1 MDKDK
6 MRHLIN
12 IVYQYG
18 NLIFVSDLNIK
29 VQGRVL
35 SHIFYREEYDILQ
48 FFAGN
53 LVNDIAVFPTEE
65 ELDEIF
71 VKITDN
77 Y

>member
-53 LVNDIAVFPTEE
+53 LVNDIAVSPTEE
-65 ELDEIF
+65 EFEEIF
-71 VKITDN
+71 TKITDN

>member
-48 FFAGN
+48 LFAGN
-53 LVNDIAVFPTEE
+53 LVIDIAVFPTEE
-65 ELDEIF
+65 EFEEIF
-71 VKITDN
+71 AKITDN